1 MNFYVN
7 SQGFLMEKQYEMV
20 KRIVANIKTDDLSK
34 AEQFYQDILELD
46 ILMDHGW
53 IKTLGND
60 EEAKVQISFAEQ
72 GGNNTKVPDLSI
84 EVDNVDEMYN
94 KMKNAGFEIIY
105 GLTDEEWGVRRFF
118 VKDPFQKLINILSH
132 Q

>member
-1 MNFYVN
+1 
-7 SQGFLMEKQYEMV
+7 MV
-20 KRIVANIKTDDLSK
+20 KRIVANIKTENLSK
-34 AEQFYQDILELD
+34 ANIFYQDILELD

-60 EEAKVQISFAEQ
+60 EETKVQISFAKQ
-72 GGNNTKVPDLSI
+72 GGNDTEVPDLSI
-84 EVDNVDEMYN
+84 EVDNVDEIYR
-94 KMKNAGFEIIY
+94 KMKNAGFEITY
-105 GLTDEEWGVRRFF
+105 ELTDEEWGVRRFF